1 MKILIISTFFCIN
14 SASAQIVSVQGYN
27 RNGKWVNSYSRS
39 APDSSKANNF
49 GSSRDSSTYNSQYN
63 WNTNPNTRDKDRD
76 GIANMYDNDDDNDG
90 ILDEYDN

>member
-14 SASAQIVSVQGYN
+14 SAIAQSVYVQGHY
-27 RNGKWVNSYSRS
+27 RNGNWVKPHVRS
-39 APDSSKANNF
+39 APDSSKSNNY
-49 GSSRDSSTYNSQYN
+49 GSSRDSSAYNSQYN

-90 ILDEYDN
+90 ILDEYEN